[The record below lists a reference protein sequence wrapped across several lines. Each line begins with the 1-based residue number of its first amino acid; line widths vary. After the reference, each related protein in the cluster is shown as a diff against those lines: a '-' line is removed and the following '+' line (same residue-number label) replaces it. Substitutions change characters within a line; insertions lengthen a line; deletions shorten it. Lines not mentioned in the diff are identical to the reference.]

1 MNVKYI
7 TKLSENQTNKKNKLD
22 EIRVELMTFPMLRE
36 RATNYAT
43 RPLLS
48 FCCIISLTRCLI
60 YKAWFYWLFI
70 TLVVAHHLGIE
81 LFSISIFGILFTPH

>member
-48 FCCIISLTRCLI
+48 FKMALYL
-60 YKAWFYWLFI
+60 
-70 TLVVAHHLGIE
+70 
-81 LFSISIFGILFTPH
+81 